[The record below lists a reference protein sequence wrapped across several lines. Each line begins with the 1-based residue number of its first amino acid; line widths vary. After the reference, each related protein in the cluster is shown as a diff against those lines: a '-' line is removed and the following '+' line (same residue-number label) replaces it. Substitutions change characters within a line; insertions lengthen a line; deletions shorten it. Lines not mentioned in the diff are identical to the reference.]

1 MITLKETT
9 KWDNPNHTYFVTDD
23 KQKVLGYIKQDTTEE
38 IMFKTPLKFDVRRR
52 TFKELK

>member
-9 KWDNPNHTYFVTDD
+9 KWEYPNHTYFVTDD